1 MSAPQGGTAR
11 QRNAWDSWSW
21 QPGSAQTE
29 ESGDA
34 PVQPEPMESRGFS
47 ESDDDAG
54 QSTSAGQ
61 KAASSKS
68 AKQGSSDALQQLIRK
83 IADFAS
89 RRRLNDAVRT
99 FEQIEKRGLEP
110 SVQAYASLINA
121 YVNSGDMAGADS
133 AFSRMLAAG
142 LRSNVVCTA
151 LLKGYCRSG
160 DVRRAQTVL
169 EKMSC
174 QEPPAT
180 GSFEEL
186 QELGK
191 SLFLGSCAAMYA
203 PKLPDLLKEDGKE
216 AEPAKTTEE
225 SEKDE
230 RQKKCDIWQDSP
242 EAEPTTPPPE
252 GSAAIFSSLGER
264 LAWHNCLGLA
274 NPQTGEEA
282 MQRWKALSQMK
293 TVTSCLDFQ
302 FCLIPVLV
310 QDFGQPLWKLA
321 AVSPHSSGTVNAPC
335 LPSPILFRLPA
346 MAVPQVPLSQCPL
359 KFRIAATLGI
369 HTLFLLFFGLELV
382 WRMNFLVK
390 FLVLGL
396 IIFHAHSVRPDLRL
410 VNTLLRGCVR
420 AGDLATAESVFRR
433 LPEWELSP
441 DASSCCFMS
450 TLLGQALQVKK
461 IAALLR
467 LPALAP
473 APDGGPEAG
482 PSKSE
487 EACRFWQKGKCKKG
501 AACPFFHDP
510 AVEAAQRAA
519 REPERLAAVASIGL
533 DEARAAA
540 LLKQPLACKR
550 ALRAVE
556 NALAAAK
563 DTPRLR
569 SSSKERQ
576 DSIRRD
582 QLLEI
587 ELIRRF
593 AGSTLAT
600 KGKEGHD
607 FNFLDF
613 LGRCFLLPA
622 DAAQLPEI
630 GMTGAC
636 SRVACLDHAARSERA
651 GELKSGPQGQGF
663 DVQDFPLGI
672 MVFDP
677 SNPSLRA
684 QLLAALGA
692 PPQSTFEAMRGFHG
706 GMNEGIWFVKG
717 GGQTLV
723 LKLVKFDR
731 FAPQQLVE
739 ERMFTKLFQ
748 DKAAYLRRKGGK
760 ADLMKIFG
768 KVGECLANFHRRYGG
783 RQHND
788 AGTQN
793 ILWDEDSNP
802 KAAGF
807 LALCAFFVHL
817 TGPLEETQH
826 VTLIDL
832 GCMGNKSNKTDV
844 QRLSQVVKNLSA
856 CAAYG
861 PDLVDPASA
870 LKASNRLQ
878 HQTSNRAVQLR
889 PRFLISKKATT
900 RPCKGS
906 RPMKHDATL
915 RLLKHPLFLSSV
927 YPTPIHVQELHSWGL
942 KRFGP
947 AARRALQQRLQNCF
961 HEARFRWNSVFDCSI
976 DQNPVHLEFVW
987 GFMAQLHYYIWPDLS
1002 RFRL

>member
-1 MSAPQGGTAR
+1 MRGKRKASSGRNQDQGLQLVPQVQPVKVARTTRQEAQQEAATRAGDTVPRDGNIEETADGRWEVRLSDLPSGTSAKSLRAFLGDEVEHSSVRLDAEAGQAVIALATKASAESCLRRWEGFAAAMGSVPKRRRGNRQGGTPR
-11 QRNAWDSWSW
+11 QRVDSWDSWAW
-21 QPGSAQTE
+21 QNGAAQTD
-29 ESGDA
+29 ESGGA
-34 PVQPEPMESRGFS
+34 PVQHEPMESRGFS

-61 KAASSKS
+61 KASSSKS
-68 AKQGSSDALQQLIRK
+68 SKQGSSDALQPLIRK

-142 LRSNVVCTA
+142 LRSNVVVCTA

-160 DVRRAQTVL
+160 DVRRAQSVL
-169 EKMSC
+169 EKMSG
-174 QEPPAT
+174 QEPP
-180 GSFEEL
+180 
-186 QELGK
+186 
-191 SLFLGSCAAMYA
+191 
-203 PKLPDLLKEDGKE
+203 
-216 AEPAKTTEE
+216 
-225 SEKDE
+225 
-230 RQKKCDIWQDSP
+230 
-242 EAEPTTPPPE
+242 
-252 GSAAIFSSLGER
+252 
-264 LAWHNCLGLA
+264 
-274 NPQTGEEA
+274 
-282 MQRWKALSQMK
+282 
-293 TVTSCLDFQ
+293 
-302 FCLIPVLV
+302 
-310 QDFGQPLWKLA
+310 
-321 AVSPHSSGTVNAPC
+321 
-335 LPSPILFRLPA
+335 
-346 MAVPQVPLSQCPL
+346 
-359 KFRIAATLGI
+359 
-369 HTLFLLFFGLELV
+369 
-382 WRMNFLVK
+382 VK
-390 FLVLGL
+390 
-396 IIFHAHSVRPDLRL
+396 PDLRL

-420 AGDLATAESVFRR
+420 AGDLAIAESVFRR

-450 TLLGQALQVKK
+450 TLLGQALLVKK

-473 APDGGPEAG
+473 APAGPTGGPEGG
-482 PSKSE
+482 PSKKSE

-501 AACPFFHDP
+501 VACPFFHDP
-510 AVEAAQRAA
+510 AVEVAQRAA
-519 REPERLAAVASIGL
+519 HEPERLAAVACIGL

-540 LLKQPLACKR
+540 LLKRPLACKR

-563 DTPRLR
+563 DTPKLR

-593 AGSTLAT
+593 AGSALEA
-600 KGKEGHD
+600 KGKKGHD

-622 DAAQLPEI
+622 DAAQQPEI
-630 GMTGAC
+630 GMAGAC
-636 SRVACLDHAARSERA
+636 AVSADPRVTVNVVAAPVLCLPQSPQLSCHAGFMSRSADQLPGVTPLPFPSLLTRPQSPSKPSCEGAV
-651 GELKSGPQGQGF
+651 KSGEGQGF

-677 SNPSLRA
+677 SNPRLRA

-731 FAPQQLVE
+731 FAPHQLVE

-748 DKAAYLRRKGGK
+748 ELPGITEDPNVAFPFKVLRLLGPNNVRKHDLIVMKKAPGKSLDYVISEKWRKGRK
-760 ADLMKIFG
+760 ADLMKVFG

-793 ILWDEDSNP
+793 ILWDEES
-802 KAAGF
+802 
-807 LALCAFFVHL
+807 
-817 TGPLEETQH
+817 QH

-844 QRLSQVVKNLSA
+844 QRLSQVVKNLSN

-861 PDLVDPASA
+861 PELVATISHFQEGYNQAMQTKP
-870 LKASNRLQ
+870 SNE
-878 HQTSNRAVQLR
+878 T
-889 PRFLISKKATT
+889 
-900 RPCKGS
+900 
-906 RPMKHDATL
+906 
-915 RLLKHPLFLSSV
+915 
-927 YPTPIHVQELHSWGL
+927 
-942 KRFGP
+942 
-947 AARRALQQRLQNCF
+947 
-961 HEARFRWNSVFDCSI
+961 
-976 DQNPVHLEFVW
+976 
-987 GFMAQLHYYIWPDLS
+987 
-1002 RFRL
+1002 